1 MVQDDILDQGKV
13 NKLGNKNNQNKRALE
28 TVEATA
34 NTNEIIMGQD
44 GILDQGHFRSS
55 NNLVYIKSS
64 KLFLAKL
71 VNFILCLLYNYN
83 DDKKI

>member
-44 GILDQGHFRSS
+44 GILDQGHFRS
-55 NNLVYIKSS
+55 IKFHYCFSRDTKGPRS
-64 KLFLAKL
+64 ADLFLQT
-71 VNFILCLLYNYN
+71 
-83 DDKKI
+83 DS